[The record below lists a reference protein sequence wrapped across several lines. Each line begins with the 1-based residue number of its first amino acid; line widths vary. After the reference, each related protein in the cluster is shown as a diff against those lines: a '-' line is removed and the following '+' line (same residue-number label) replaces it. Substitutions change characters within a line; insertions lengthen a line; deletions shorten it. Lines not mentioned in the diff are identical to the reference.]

1 MKYYHEGA
9 RDIPIIAETDVLV
22 AGAGPAGIGAALSA
36 ARCGAKVMLIEKYG
50 YLGGGGTAA
59 AVAIR
64 NNTELRDVNIREVQQ
79 ILLDNGTEL

>member
-36 ARCGAKVMLIEKYG
+36 ARCGAKVMLIEKCG
-50 YLGGGGTAA
+50 YLGGVATAGMMSHWS
-59 AVAIR
+59 
-64 NNTELRDVNIREVQQ
+64 
-79 ILLDNGTEL
+79 LLLPDPADWR